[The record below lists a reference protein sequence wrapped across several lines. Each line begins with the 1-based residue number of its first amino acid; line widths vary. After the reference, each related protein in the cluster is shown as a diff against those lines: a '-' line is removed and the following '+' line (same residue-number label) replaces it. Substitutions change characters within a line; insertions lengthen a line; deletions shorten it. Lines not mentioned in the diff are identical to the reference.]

1 MLLLLLISLI
11 SRLPE
16 FSDEHSLSHCGHHS
30 HLHVRTG
37 WRPACTK
44 RTEHRNGYDD
54 LAAAGRVAGTG
65 NHGARNNDGA

>member
-37 WRPACTK
+37 
-44 RTEHRNGYDD
+44 
-54 LAAAGRVAGTG
+54 
-65 NHGARNNDGA
+65 